1 MESSNISGSHI
12 TTQRKE
18 QRAQSLQT
26 AMQCAQIAEDY
37 RGRETVIL
45 DLTGLTPIVD
55 FFVITT
61 GTSQRQMHALADEVN
76 RLLKADGQTPLGREG
91 LPNSNWILQDYG
103 DIVLH
108 LFTEEARALYDL
120 EHLWA
125 DAVLIDWKK
134 GDVPLDKTTGEDAG

>member
-1 MESSNISGSHI
+1 MECGNISGSDSN
-12 TTQRKE
+12 TQRKE
-18 QRAQSLQT
+18 QRLQSLQT
-26 AMQCAQIAEDY
+26 ALKVAQIAEDY
-37 RGRETVIL
+37 RGKDTVVL

-55 FFVITT
+55 FFVIST

-76 RLLKADGQTPLGREG
+76 RLLKADDQPPLGREG

-108 LFTEEARALYDL
+108 IFTEEARSLYDL

-125 DAVLIDWKK
+125 DAVLIDWKQ
-134 GDVPLDKTTGEDAG
+134 GDVPVTGETETDSA